1 MSETSNIEKILAP
14 VRAGTVPPGSKTGQ
28 SLIRDALLID
38 PERTAELIRPIDKEA
53 LREGMRG
60 LGLPEKRVA
69 ELLRQSAPAAG
80 PVNDPFSAGGSEG
93 PTPFEDPGAQMR
105 RGPVPPWAR

>member
-1 MSETSNIEKILAP
+1 MDKMNVDKVLAP

-38 PERTAELIRPIDKEA
+38 PDRTADLIRPLDPGA

-60 LGLPEKRVA
+60 LGFPEKQVE
-69 ELLRQSAPAAG
+69 ELLRKGSPDPG
-80 PVNDPFSAGGSEG
+80 PVNDPFSPAQGIDG

-105 RGPVPPWAR
+105 RGPVPRWAR